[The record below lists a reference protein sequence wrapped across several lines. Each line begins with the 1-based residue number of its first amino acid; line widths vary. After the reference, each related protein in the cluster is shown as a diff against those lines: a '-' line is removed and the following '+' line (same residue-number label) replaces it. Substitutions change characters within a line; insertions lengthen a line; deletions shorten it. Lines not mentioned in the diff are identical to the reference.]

1 MSPNDW
7 SEMLTEYQGFDVPE
21 GTLQDAAAI
30 SIQHWIGDP
39 DGDGDYNESMDVVRF
54 APYRM
59 SEPDRVD
66 WDWGNNVRIE
76 LRLEAN
82 IVKL

>member
-1 MSPNDW
+1 
-7 SEMLTEYQGFDVPE
+7 MLTEYQGFDVPE
-21 GTLQDAAAI
+21 GTFQDAVAI
-30 SIQHWIGDP
+30 SIQKWAGDP

-66 WDWGNNVRIE
+66 WDWDNNVR
-76 LRLEAN
+76 
-82 IVKL
+82 